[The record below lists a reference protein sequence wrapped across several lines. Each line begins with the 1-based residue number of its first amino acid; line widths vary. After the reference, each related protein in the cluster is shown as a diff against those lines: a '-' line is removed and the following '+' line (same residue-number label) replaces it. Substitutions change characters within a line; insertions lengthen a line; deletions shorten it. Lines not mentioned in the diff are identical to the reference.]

1 MESILQTLQEEFHT
15 ALSLTE
21 KSTPRLY
28 KFPDAENLI
37 KVAVGMR
44 RSGKTYFLFQTIRGL
59 LAEKIPLERI
69 LYLNFEDDRILPMDH
84 KAMGKLI
91 DSWYT
96 LYPQNHNHE
105 CYLFLDEVQNVEG
118 WPLVLRRMLDTKNI
132 KIYVTGSSAKL
143 LSKEIASSL
152 RGRSLSIEI
161 FPYSYL
167 EYLTA
172 HRQELPLKPFG
183 QKALDYHRSY
193 LLEYFRSGGFP
204 GIQLMPQNEKLEAL
218 QSYVE
223 TVIFRDIIER
233 YQIGNITLMKYFISF
248 LLKNI
253 AAPFSINKFYNDI
266 KSQGHKAGKDTLY
279 SYLDYLEDA
288 FLIFTVP
295 IFTESLRHMQ
305 TTPKKIYAID
315 NGLILANTFNL
326 SDNLGKLLENQVY
339 LDLRREGKKIFY
351 YHTSDGYEIDFI
363 TQDTQGKYEIIQ
375 VVWDTSDP
383 KTLEREERALNQ
395 AEKELGFPG
404 RLLDYTH
411 YLRHFLTSDDEFQK
425 IMTLYSNSIP
435 RLNWFSLSE
444 REEMVIEASRTAQ
457 KQNVN
462 FFDVLTNLTF
472 QRSIKYGKQPQ

>member
-1 MESILQTLQEEFHT
+1 MESILQTLQEEFHA

-28 KFPDAENLI
+28 KFPEAQNLI

-44 RSGKTYFLFQTIRGL
+44 RSGKTYFLFQTIREL
-59 LAEKIPLERI
+59 LSEKKIPLERV
-69 LYLNFEDDRILPMDH
+69 LYLNFEDDRILPMDY
-84 KAMGKLI
+84 KAMGRLI

-96 LYPQNHNHE
+96 LYPQNHSYE
-105 CYLFLDEVQNVEG
+105 CYLFLDEVQNVEE
-118 WPLVLRRMLDTKNI
+118 WSLVLRRMLDTKNI

-143 LSKEIASSL
+143 LSKEIATSL

-167 EYLTA
+167 EYLTT
-172 HRQELPLKPFG
+172 HRLELPLKPFG

-204 GIQLMPQNEKLEAL
+204 GIQFMPQNEKLETL

-223 TVIFRDIIER
+223 TVIFRDIVER
-233 YQIGNITLMKYFISF
+233 HQIGNIALMKYFISF

-266 KSQGHKAGKDTLY
+266 KSQGYKVGKDTLY
-279 SYLDYLEDA
+279 SYFDYLEDA
-288 FLIFTVP
+288 FLVFAVP

-315 NGLILANTFNL
+315 NGLALANTFNL

-351 YHTSDGYEIDFI
+351 YLTSDGYEIDFI
-363 TQDTQGKYEIIQ
+363 TQDNQGKYEMIQ
-375 VVWDTSDP
+375 VVWDANDP
-383 KTLEREERALNQ
+383 KTLEREERALHQ
-395 AEKELGFPG
+395 AEKELGIPG
-404 RLLDYTH
+404 TLLDYTR
-411 YLRHFLTSDDEFQK
+411 YLRHF
-425 IMTLYSNSIP
+425 
-435 RLNWFSLSE
+435 
-444 REEMVIEASRTAQ
+444 
-457 KQNVN
+457 VN
-462 FFDVLTNLTF
+462 
-472 QRSIKYGKQPQ
+472 